1 MTKPLFHHGSIVT
14 ESSIAALATQYYL
27 PEQVVEEVIAQI
39 RLKGGPLFA
48 NYDED
53 LHPQIDDLASNLSES
68 VAPAEPDSVVDNAAF
83 GLMNAMSGD
92 DSFLITADGICTINP
107 NNPPELVRA
116 YQVVSSV
123 LKLRTL
129 GDVIDDR
136 SSWMLGSITSNL
148 RAFFGESFE
157 PSQVADL
164 DTASYNT
171 IWTAEKVYDTYKGKR
186 YKLSFSHHKEALFQ
200 KIPDS
205 SKDLILSKA
214 EAYELGAKQ
223 VRDLASI
230 VKIME
235 GDELVQNIRSK
246 GQAEDLI
253 FAYKQNKV
261 TYLVLNE
268 NEWVKIKGTASS
280 IPTGRIVIDLK
291 NYTVRK
297 DNGEP
302 MEIKTPTKTKSGNA

>member
-1 MTKPLFHHGSIVT
+1 MNKPLFHNGSIVT
-14 ESSIAALATQYYL
+14 DADASVFAEEYQL
-27 PEQVVEEVIAQI
+27 PEQVVKEVIAQV
-39 RLKGGPLFA
+39 RLKGSPLFA
-48 NYDED
+48 NYEEH
-53 LHPQIDDLASNLSES
+53 LHSQIDDFALNLSFE
-68 VAPAEPDSVVDNAAF
+68 VEPAQTDSVVDNAAF

-92 DSFLITADGICTINP
+92 DSFLITSDGICTINP
-107 NNPPELVRA
+107 NNPPELTRA

-123 LKLRTL
+123 IKLRTL

-148 RAFFGESFE
+148 RALFGEDFD

-200 KIPDS
+200 KIDES

-214 EAYELGAKQ
+214 ETYELGAKQ
-223 VRDLASI
+223 VRDLSSI
-230 VKIME
+230 VKIM
-235 GDELVQNIRSK
+235 GDDEVIKNIRSK

-253 FAYKQNKV
+253 LAYKQNKV

-291 NYTVRK
+291 NDTVRK

-302 MEIKTPTKTKSGNA
+302 IEIKTPKKAKSGKA